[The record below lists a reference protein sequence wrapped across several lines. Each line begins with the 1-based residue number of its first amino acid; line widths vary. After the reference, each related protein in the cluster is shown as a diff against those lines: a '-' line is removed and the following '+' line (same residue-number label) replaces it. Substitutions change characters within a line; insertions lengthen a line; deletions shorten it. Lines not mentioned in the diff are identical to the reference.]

1 MIVLGIIENELVI
14 LVIMIMMVS
23 GVWEILLKYVIIV
36 IMMKMFGLWGILG
49 SLVSLFSCQIVVL
62 MKVLIMIFG
71 LNSLF
76 DLLVLID
83 SDVVRILV
91 IGKMMMIYNGM
102 FSSVF

>member
-1 MIVLGIIENELVI
+1 
-14 LVIMIMMVS
+14 
-23 GVWEILLKYVIIV
+23 
-36 IMMKMFGLWGILG
+36 
-49 SLVSLFSCQIVVL
+49 
-62 MKVLIMIFG
+62 MIFG